1 MQRKTLLSACIAL
14 ALSGQGWAADITE
27 IETTTG
33 EKKNTNVTCPADP
46 GKLSPEELKRLPSE
60 CSPVVEQNLMPWLAT
75 GAATALITALAI
87 VELNDD
93 DDHHHRNN
101 SPLPPTPPD
110 DNSDDTPV
118 PPTPGGDEIIPDDG
132 SDDTP
137 TPPKPISFN
146 NDVILDKTAKTL
158 TIRDSVFTYTENADG
173 TISLQD
179 SNGRKATINIWQIDE
194 ANNTVALDGVS
205 ADGATKWQYNHNGE
219 LVITGDNATVNNNG
233 KTIVDG
239 KDSTGTEIA
248 GNNGKV
254 IQDGILDVSGGGHGI
269 DITGD
274 SATVDN
280 KGGMT
285 VTDPDSIGILIDG
298 DKAIVN
304 NDGDNAI
311 SNGGTGTQVNGDEAT
326 VNNNG
331 KTTVDGQGST
341 GTEIAGNNAVVN
353 QDGTLDVSG
362 GAHGIDITGNG
373 AIANTTGAITVA
385 DTDSVGI
392 QVDGNDVT
400 VSNDGD
406 STITNGG
413 TGTQVNGNDAQVNNT
428 GNTTVDGKNSTGTEI
443 TGNNGTVNLDGSLIV
458 TGGAYGVEIVGDSAT
473 LNNEGDISVA
483 DEGSIGVLINGE
495 KATVSNTGDVN
506 VSNNATGFDITTNE
520 GNISLAGSM
529 QVGDFSTG
537 MDLNGNNNSVTLA
550 AKDLNVTGQKATGVN
565 ISGDANT
572 VKITGNV
579 VVDKDQTADNAADY
593 FYDPSVGIN
602 VNGSDNNITLDGKL
616 TVVADSELTT
626 NSYTQFD
633 GSQENI
639 TGLSIA
645 GDGNT
650 FRLNGGIQL
659 VGEANKLTDGST
671 IASERKGSGKVPLV
685 SVDGKSSVH
694 LNGDSTISGDVLLGN
709 TQIIDLRNGA
719 MLDVGADAT
728 INMQVDTYERYA
740 MSADHLIDAS
750 SGSQLVNNGDIN
762 LRSIGF
768 AAITGE
774 DSFGSNTGNLTLS
787 QYLDGLFANGGYGYL
802 ATKGA
807 SVVNTGTITTK
818 VAEQE
823 SVINLGASLGFNDL
837 VFYNAANSMT
847 GLSAKTHGYV
857 LNENG
862 GKIEMFGRG
871 NVGMLAIDEST
882 AENAGQITLDA
893 LWVDVN
899 DTTTLRDNI
908 GNDARGYSVGMGVG
922 TDAGSG
928 PRKNATAVN
937 QQSGVITVYNAG
949 IGMAAYGAGNT
960 VINQGTINLEK
971 NGNYDSS
978 LGVNS
983 LIGMAAYNSGTAIND
998 QTGVININADNG
1010 QAFYS
1015 TGNGVILNYGTI
1027 CVNTNCLT
1035 GNDYNDTDSYTSIL
1049 YTGGDVITAQSETQ
1063 KSEPKKPTI
1072 SDKKDGNVVNSGA
1085 LSGADIAISSGK
1097 LVNTST
1103 GTINNAIIINGGAL
1117 SNEGSVAKVTQNAGT
1132 FNNTGSVNSR
1142 MTQTG
1147 GTFNNQQGG
1156 TVKNGSRLANSA
1168 IANNMGIWSLGDTS
1182 SGGNASMLEINN
1194 NAVFKN
1200 SGDFILDNS
1209 KNAVHLNQ
1217 SGTFYNTGKMLL
1229 SNSSHNG
1236 VLNFWG
1242 GNGRFINGGI
1252 ADVTAKSLAVSAS
1265 DAGSSNAFFWN
1276 QSNGVVNFDKDSG
1289 VAVKFTH
1296 SNYVAQNDGTMN
1308 ISGNNAIAMEGDKNA
1323 RLVNNGTINLGTS
1336 GTTDTGMIGM
1346 QLDSGTTADAVIEN
1360 NGAINIYANNSFAFS
1375 MLGSVGHLVNN
1386 GTVTIADGVTGSG
1399 LIKQGDS
1406 VNIEGVNGNNG
1417 NNSEVHYAD
1426 YTLPDV
1432 PGSSVSVAA
1441 STPSSDGSQNKLNG
1455 YVVGTS
1461 SDGSA
1466 GKLKVNNASLKG
1478 VSVNTGFTAGT
1489 SSTSVTF
1496 DNVVQG
1502 SNLTDAETITSTSV
1516 VWNAQGT
1523 S

>member
-331 KTTVDGQGST
+331 NTTVDGQGST

-353 QDGTLDVSG
+353 QDGT
-362 GAHGIDITGNG
+362 
-373 AIANTTGAITVA
+373 
-385 DTDSVGI
+385 
-392 QVDGNDVT
+392 
-400 VSNDGD
+400 
-406 STITNGG
+406 
-413 TGTQVNGNDAQVNNT
+413 
-428 GNTTVDGKNSTGTEI
+428 
-443 TGNNGTVNLDGSLIV
+443 
-458 TGGAYGVEIVGDSAT
+458 
-473 LNNEGDISVA
+473 
-483 DEGSIGVLINGE
+483 
-495 KATVSNTGDVN
+495 
-506 VSNNATGFDITTNE
+506 
-520 GNISLAGSM
+520 
-529 QVGDFSTG
+529 
-537 MDLNGNNNSVTLA
+537 
-550 AKDLNVTGQKATGVN
+550 
-565 ISGDANT
+565 
-572 VKITGNV
+572 
-579 VVDKDQTADNAADY
+579 
-593 FYDPSVGIN
+593 
-602 VNGSDNNITLDGKL
+602 
-616 TVVADSELTT
+616 
-626 NSYTQFD
+626 
-633 GSQENI
+633 
-639 TGLSIA
+639 
-645 GDGNT
+645 
-650 FRLNGGIQL
+650 
-659 VGEANKLTDGST
+659 
-671 IASERKGSGKVPLV
+671 
-685 SVDGKSSVH
+685 
-694 LNGDSTISGDVLLGN
+694 
-709 TQIIDLRNGA
+709 
-719 MLDVGADAT
+719 
-728 INMQVDTYERYA
+728 
-740 MSADHLIDAS
+740 
-750 SGSQLVNNGDIN
+750 
-762 LRSIGF
+762 
-768 AAITGE
+768 
-774 DSFGSNTGNLTLS
+774 
-787 QYLDGLFANGGYGYL
+787 
-802 ATKGA
+802 
-807 SVVNTGTITTK
+807 
-818 VAEQE
+818 
-823 SVINLGASLGFNDL
+823 
-837 VFYNAANSMT
+837 
-847 GLSAKTHGYV
+847 
-857 LNENG
+857 
-862 GKIEMFGRG
+862 
-871 NVGMLAIDEST
+871 
-882 AENAGQITLDA
+882 
-893 LWVDVN
+893 
-899 DTTTLRDNI
+899 
-908 GNDARGYSVGMGVG
+908 
-922 TDAGSG
+922 
-928 PRKNATAVN
+928 
-937 QQSGVITVYNAG
+937 
-949 IGMAAYGAGNT
+949 
-960 VINQGTINLEK
+960 
-971 NGNYDSS
+971 
-978 LGVNS
+978 
-983 LIGMAAYNSGTAIND
+983 
-998 QTGVININADNG
+998 
-1010 QAFYS
+1010 
-1015 TGNGVILNYGTI
+1015 
-1027 CVNTNCLT
+1027 
-1035 GNDYNDTDSYTSIL
+1035 
-1049 YTGGDVITAQSETQ
+1049 
-1063 KSEPKKPTI
+1063 
-1072 SDKKDGNVVNSGA
+1072 
-1085 LSGADIAISSGK
+1085 
-1097 LVNTST
+1097 
-1103 GTINNAIIINGGAL
+1103 
-1117 SNEGSVAKVTQNAGT
+1117 
-1132 FNNTGSVNSR
+1132 
-1142 MTQTG
+1142 
-1147 GTFNNQQGG
+1147 
-1156 TVKNGSRLANSA
+1156 
-1168 IANNMGIWSLGDTS
+1168 
-1182 SGGNASMLEINN
+1182 
-1194 NAVFKN
+1194 
-1200 SGDFILDNS
+1200 
-1209 KNAVHLNQ
+1209 
-1217 SGTFYNTGKMLL
+1217 FYNTGKMLL
-1229 SNSSHNG
+1229 SNSSHSG

-1289 VAVKFTH
+1289 VAVKFIH

-1523 S
+1523 TDASGNVDVTMTKNAYTDVATDSSVNTVAQVLDAGYTNNELYSSLNVGTTAELNSALKQVSGSQATTVFNEARVLSNRFSMLSDAAPEVANGLAFNVVAKGDPRAELGNDTQYDMMALRKSLTLTEHQNLSLEYGIARLEGNGSDTAGDNGVTGGYSQFFGLKHQMAFDNGMNWNNALRYD